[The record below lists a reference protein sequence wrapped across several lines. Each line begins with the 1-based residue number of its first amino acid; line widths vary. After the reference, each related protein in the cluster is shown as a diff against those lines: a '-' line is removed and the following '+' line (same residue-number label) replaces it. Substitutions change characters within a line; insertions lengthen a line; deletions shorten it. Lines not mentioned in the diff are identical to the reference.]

1 MKELYLRILALVLII
16 ATVLP
21 LAAACKKDPPPNDD
35 DGDENGEQN
44 GEETKGE
51 TTMKNVNAKLKNTIT
66 TKIVDFS
73 DSALAERNA
82 ELKSLIGEHE
92 GKPAFKFDTNQ
103 YYTISLPSELQIG
116 DNHTVTFDIYNPSKA
131 DAIVRFFLKNCSAK
145 VDVVLDFTG
154 WKHFELKID
163 ALSVAN
169 PYPNINRLEM
179 SWAEGTVK
187 PTIWVGNFEAH
198 KYEFEIVA
206 PEGVDLTDESIYDQI
221 VKNYRE
227 YKLLGNEECKTLD
240 AYKKSIA
247 SVNSSA
253 KSAWDSFKAT
263 YDKALTQKNFLFN
276 IDMRLGVNFNGWE
289 YVRWDE
295 EKTYVIY
302 GNIAAMAKAYAME
315 GSDYY
320 KNSELLADILKALD
334 WCYDVFYGD
343 CVIEKGT
350 VGNWWPWDIGCPMQ
364 LIPILVYIES
374 ELTQEQIKHYLKP
387 YDYLLPFPV
396 GSGGNLVDFTISVF
410 VAGALEHDAYRI
422 AQAKYLASPLFEY
435 ITIDKMGV
443 GADGGIFTDGSF
455 IQHNDTPYTGG
466 YGEIMVTTLPMLVN
480 VVSGTAFS
488 FNEDQI
494 RTMFD
499 WIFDVYRPKMYE
511 GRLMGGHIGRG
522 IGTDEPYK
530 FNNLVRGMIY
540 MLSFCPDDIKPEFK
554 SLVRTF
560 MHQAGKSFE
569 NDILI
574 AYSST
579 AKALY
584 EDESVPLI
592 TDYNIT
598 RVFGNECRISHHGPE
613 YGVSIALSNKRICKY
628 ESINGANF
636 TGWYHGDGMIY
647 LYTDGYNHGGQHFYY
662 ANPYLMPGTT
672 VNLSVRCRTN
682 IYPAIPNKYNFAGGV
697 EHGKY
702 GAVGFH
708 LGYNYATT
716 RGTFSEG
723 ENAAKIEARKSYF
736 LFDNEIVCIGSEIKD
751 FSGKDVVTVVEN
763 RLWRADDELYINGE
777 LVENPHTWE
786 IITPPTGQ
794 TAQNDSTYWKDMP
807 EASALLTEEYRD
819 IVPDIRTMYF
829 TNMGGYVFLGGDTV
843 SYAKTTIK
851 GDPTSGTITSWYA
864 KNSQDFLEITIE
876 HGASENGKLADSNYS
891 YIYLPDASKEDTDAY
906 GATPDV
912 ALLQRNDKC
921 HAVYESSLGILG
933 AVFFE
938 ADGFEAPEGAPV
950 SYLESETPCA
960 VMISKNDKGQ
970 TVITL
975 SDPTQSYSNI
985 KLSLN
990 ISGVSAVAHAD
1001 AGVNATVSGGTVTV
1015 NANVKGSCGSTFSV
1029 TLN

>member
-1 MKELYLRILALVLII
+1 MKNKFIKLLSLILILCML
-16 ATVLP
+16 LP
-21 LAAACKKDPPPNDD
+21 LAAACKDDPPPNDD

-44 GEETKGE
+44 GEGTQGE

-103 YYTISLPSELQIG
+103 YYAISLPSELQIG

-198 KYEFEIVA
+198 KYEFEVVA
-206 PEGVDLTDESIYDQI
+206 PEGVDLNDEKIYKQI

-227 YKLLGNEECKTLD
+227 KVLLGDESCKSLP
-240 AYKKSIA
+240 AYQNQIA
-247 SVNSSA
+247 SVNASC

-263 YDKALTQKNFLFN
+263 YGNATAQKNFLFN
-276 IDMRLGVNFNGWE
+276 IDMRLGYDGWE

-302 GNIAAMAKAYAME
+302 RSITAMAKAYAYD
-315 GSDYY
+315 GSEYY
-320 KNSELLADILKALD
+320 QNAELLADIIKALD
-334 WCYDVFYGD
+334 YCYDVFYGQCIID
-343 CVIEKGT
+343 KGT
-350 VGNWWPWDIGCPMQ
+350 VGNWWPWDIGCPKE
-364 LIPILVYIES
+364 LVDIMVYLENS
-374 ELTQEQIKHYLKP
+374 LTNEQIRHYLKP

-410 VAGALEHDAYRI
+410 VAGALECDAYKI

-455 IQHNDTPYTGG
+455 IQHSDTPYTGG

-569 NDILI
+569 NDIAL

-584 EDESVPLI
+584 EDESIPLI

-613 YGVSIALSNKRICKY
+613 YGISIALSSKRMVKY

-636 TGWYHGDGMIY
+636 TGWYHADGMIY

-672 VNLSVRCRTN
+672 VNLSERGRGN
-682 IYPAIPNKYNFAGGV
+682 IYPTIPNASSYAGGV

-702 GAVGFH
+702 GAVGFV
-708 LGYNYATT
+708 LGYDYATT
-716 RGTFSEG
+716 RGTFLEG
-723 ENAAKIEARKSYF
+723 ENAAKITAKKSYF
-736 LFDNEIVCIGSEIKD
+736 LFDNEVVCIGSEIND
-751 FSGKDVVTVVEN
+751 YSGKDVVTVVDN
-763 RLWRADDELYINGE
+763 RLWGAEDKLFIDGSEITGSAL
-777 LVENPHTWE
+777 HTHN
-786 IITPPTGQ
+786 ILTPSTGQ
-794 TAQNDSTYWKDMP
+794 SARDQSEYWP
-807 EASALLTEEYRD
+807 CRSHPASALLTADYRKELTG
-819 IVPDIRTMYF
+819 VKTMHF
-829 TNMGGYVFLGGDTV
+829 SNMGGYVFLTGEKV
-843 SYAKTTIK
+843 SYSKTTIA
-851 GDPTSGTITSWYA
+851 GDPISGTITEFSA
-864 KNSQDFLEITIE
+864 NKSQTFLELTIE
-876 HGASENGKLADSNYS
+876 HGKGDGDVNGRYAYV
-891 YIYLPDASKEDTDAY
+891 YLPDATKDETNAY
-906 GATPDV
+906 GNAPEVTV
-912 ALLQRNDKC
+912 FRRNDLA
-921 HAVYESSLGILG
+921 HAVYESKLGIVG

-938 ADGFEAPEGAPV
+938 ADGFETPEGAPV
-950 SYLESETPCA
+950 SYIESETPCA

-1001 AGVNATVSGGTVTV
+1001 AGVDATVSGGTVTV
-1015 NANVKGSCGSTFSV
+1015 NANVKGSCGSTFSI